1 MESYGNKKAR
11 RQRGGAVA
19 ELAVTMPFVFLLM
32 IGAVDFGRMW
42 TVSTRLS
49 DAAYAGAAY
58 GAQTAETA
66 KDTLGIR
73 EIALHEL
80 GLVAGTSAAMTYGT
94 ASQSATASPAV
105 LGTAQG
111 GNGGGNGNSGS
122 GGSPAGSSG
131 SSTGDSTGNTEGKTV
146 TIDQYEILV
155 DRYCRCEDDTSV
167 DCDTGTCTAGSG
179 SRRTYVRVKIGTNF
193 TTIFDYPGIPPVIEL
208 AREARLRAR

>member
-1 MESYGNKKAR
+1 VKQRGDTETR

-66 KDTLGIR
+66 KDTQGIR
-73 EIALHEL
+73 EVALHEL
-80 GLVAGTSAAMTYGT
+80 GLLSVERAALMLDAAATQTVAVTPDGFGAAKGEN
-94 ASQSATASPAV
+94 
-105 LGTAQG
+105 GRG
-111 GNGGGNGNSGS
+111 G
-122 GGSPAGSSG
+122 
-131 SSTGDSTGNTEGKTV
+131 DIEGKAV
-146 TIDQYEILV
+146 SVDDYEILV
-155 DRYCRCEDDTSV
+155 DRYCRCEDDSSV

-179 SRRTYVRVKIGTNF
+179 SRRTYVHVRIGTNF
-193 TTIFDYPGIPPVIEL
+193 TTIFDYPGIPPVIALE
-208 AREARLRAR
+208 REARLRAR

>member
-1 MESYGNKKAR
+1 VKQRGDTETR

-66 KDTLGIR
+66 KDTQGIR
-73 EIALHEL
+73 EVALHEL
-80 GLVAGTSAAMTYGT
+80 GLLSVERAALMLD
-94 ASQSATASPAV
+94 AAAK
-105 LGTAQG
+105 G
-111 GNGGGNGNSGS
+111 GNGGGGDS
-122 GGSPAGSSG
+122 GGSDVGNG
-131 SSTGDSTGNTEGKTV
+131 GDTEGKAV
-146 TIDQYEILV
+146 SVDDYEILV
-155 DRYCRCEDDTSV
+155 DRYCRCEDDSSV

-179 SRRTYVRVKIGTNF
+179 SRRTYVHVRIGTNF
-193 TTIFDYPGIPPVIEL
+193 TTIFDYPGIPPVIALE
-208 AREARLRAR
+208 REARLRAR